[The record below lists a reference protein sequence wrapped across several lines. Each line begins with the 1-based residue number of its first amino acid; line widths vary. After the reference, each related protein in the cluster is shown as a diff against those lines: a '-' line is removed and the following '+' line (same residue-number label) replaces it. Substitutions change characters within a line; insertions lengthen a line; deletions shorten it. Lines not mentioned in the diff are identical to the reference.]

1 MRNSNKNL
9 ELLVN
14 VAIIIVAMLLGT
26 VLARPLYVLPI
37 PKQPDGVQSTLI
49 KPGTKLSLSGL
60 DWNKG
65 DQTLLM
71 VLSTNCRF
79 CTESSPFYQRLVQQK
94 GGRGDVRLVAV
105 LPQSVIE
112 AQKYLSDHDISVDEV
127 RQSVPGAFY
136 ANATPT
142 LILVDRTG
150 SVVESWAG
158 KLPPQKELEVLDR
171 FLRNTA
177 GN

>member
-1 MRNSNKNL
+1 MKNSKKL

-14 VAIIIVAMLLGT
+14 VAIIIVAMLLGA
-26 VLARPLYVLPI
+26 VLARPLYLLPI
-37 PKQPDGVQSTLI
+37 PNQPGGVQSTLI
-49 KPGTKLSLSGL
+49 KPGTKLSMSGL
-60 DWNKG
+60 DWNEG

-71 VLSTNCRF
+71 VLSTNCHF

-105 LPQSVIE
+105 LPQSIIE
-112 AQKYLSDHDISVDEV
+112 AQKYLSAHGISVDEV
-127 RQSVPGAFY
+127 RQSVPGALY

-177 GN
+177 AN